1 MKKLMLIGLFSFI
14 AVGLFAQKTSLGTAK
29 SASTEKSDP
38 QAESIL
44 GKVNTK
50 YASYKSMK
58 MDLKVTIQDG
68 KFKEEQTAKVSVKGN
83 KFKIDSKDQLIISDG
98 KKNWIYLKEDGQLQI
113 SQPDPDD
120 VGMFASP
127 DKLLKMYQDEFI
139 SGYIGKFKLN
149 GKVVHKIEFK
159 PKDKNSEY
167 SKVAVYIDVNS
178 LNVAKI
184 KVFDKSNIHYSIEMK
199 NFVKN
204 TDMKDSDFKFDEKT
218 VSEENII
225 RLCDN
230 C

>member
-1 MKKLMLIGLFSFI
+1 MKKLMLIGLLSFVAI
-14 AVGLFAQKTSLGTAK
+14 GLFAQKSSLGTAK
-29 SASTEKSDP
+29 SGSKEKSDP

-44 GKVNTK
+44 NKVNTK

-98 KKNWIYLKEDGQLQI
+98 KKNWIYLKEADELQI
-113 SQPDPDD
+113 SKPDPDD
-120 VGMFASP
+120 VGMFSSP
-127 DKLLKMYQDEFI
+127 DKLLKTYQEEFI
-139 SGYIGKFKLN
+139 SGYMGLFKLS
-149 GKVVHKIEFK
+149 GKIVHKIEFK
-159 PKDKNSEY
+159 PMDKNSEY
-167 SKVAVYIDVNS
+167 SKVAVYIDKTDLTV
-178 LNVAKI
+178 VKI
-184 KVFDKSNIHYSIEMK
+184 KVFDKSNIHYSIRME

-204 TDMKDSDFKFDEKT
+204 TTMKDTDFKFDEST

-225 RLCDN
+225 RLCDG